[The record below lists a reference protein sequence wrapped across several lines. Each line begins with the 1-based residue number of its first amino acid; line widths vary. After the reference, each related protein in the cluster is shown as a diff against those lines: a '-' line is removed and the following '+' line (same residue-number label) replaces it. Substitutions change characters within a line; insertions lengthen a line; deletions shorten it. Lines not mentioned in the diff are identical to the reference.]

1 MATTK
6 NNLEAIAEHSLVKIL
21 TPLLLTLVIGSVTFL
36 FSSIIDLK
44 NEMVLIE
51 SKKDN
56 IEEKLNDLDD
66 DLNDLRKM
74 VTDLRINSGRNINRQ
89 RHRNDLFDE

>member
-1 MATTK
+1 MPTK
-6 NNLEAIAEHSLVKIL
+6 NNIEAIAEHHLVKIL

-51 SKKDN
+51 SKKDS
-56 IEEKLNDLDD
+56 IEEKIDDLDD
-66 DLNDLRKM
+66 DMKSVREM
-74 VTDLRINSGRNINRQ
+74 VTDLRINSGRER
-89 RHRNDLFDE
+89 REDLKKY

>member
-1 MATTK
+1 MPTK
-6 NNLEAIAEHSLVKIL
+6 NNIEAIAEHHLVKIL

-51 SKKDN
+51 SKKDT
-56 IEEKLNDLDD
+56 IEEKIDDLDD
-66 DLNDLRKM
+66 DMKSVREM
-74 VTDLRINSGRNINRQ
+74 VTDLRINSGRER
-89 RHRNDLFDE
+89 REDLKKY

>member
-1 MATTK
+1 MPTK
-6 NNLEAIAEHSLVKIL
+6 NNIEAIAEHHLVKIL

-51 SKKDN
+51 SKKDT
-56 IEEKLNDLDD
+56 IEEKIDDLDD
-66 DLNDLRKM
+66 DMESVREM
-74 VTDLRINSGRNINRQ
+74 VTDLRISSGRER
-89 RHRNDLFDE
+89 REDLKKY

>member
-1 MATTK
+1 MPTTK

-89 RHRNDLFDE
+89 RNRNDLFDE

>member
-1 MATTK
+1 MPTK
-6 NNLEAIAEHSLVKIL
+6 NNIEAIAEHHLVKIL

-51 SKKDN
+51 SKKDT
-56 IEEKLNDLDD
+56 IEEKIDDLDHD
-66 DLNDLRKM
+66 METVREM
-74 VTDLRINSGRNINRQ
+74 VTDLRINSGRER
-89 RHRNDLFDE
+89 REDLKKY

>member
-1 MATTK
+1 MPTK
-6 NNLEAIAEHSLVKIL
+6 DNIEAIAEHHLVKIL

-51 SKKDN
+51 SKKDT
-56 IEEKLNDLDD
+56 IEEKIDDLDHD
-66 DLNDLRKM
+66 METVREM
-74 VTDLRINSGRNINRQ
+74 VTDLRINSGRER
-89 RHRNDLFDE
+89 REDLKKY

>member
-1 MATTK
+1 MPTTK

-21 TPLLLTLVIGSVTFL
+21 TPLLLTLVIGSVIFL

-44 NEMVLIE
+44 NEMILID

-56 IEEKLNDLDD
+56 IEEKLNNLDE
-66 DLNDLRKM
+66 DLNDLREM
-74 VTDLRINSGRNINRQ
+74 VTDLRIDSGRN
-89 RHRNDLFDE
+89 HRDDLKKY

>member
-1 MATTK
+1 MPTK
-6 NNLEAIAEHSLVKIL
+6 DNIEAIAEHHLVKIL

-51 SKKDN
+51 SKKDS
-56 IEEKLNDLDD
+56 IEEKIDDLDHD
-66 DLNDLRKM
+66 METVREM
-74 VTDLRINSGRNINRQ
+74 VTDLRINSGRER
-89 RHRNDLFDE
+89 REDLKKY

>member
-1 MATTK
+1 MPSK
-6 NNLEAIAEHSLVKIL
+6 NNIEAIAEHHLVKIL

-51 SKKDN
+51 SKKDS
-56 IEEKLNDLDD
+56 IEEKIDDLDED
-66 DLNDLRKM
+66 MESVREM
-74 VTDLRINSGRNINRQ
+74 VTDLRISSGRER
-89 RHRNDLFDE
+89 REDLKKY

>member
-1 MATTK
+1 MPTK
-6 NNLEAIAEHSLVKIL
+6 NNIEAIAEHHLVKIL

-51 SKKDN
+51 SKKDS
-56 IEEKLNDLDD
+56 IEEKIDDLDHD
-66 DLNDLRKM
+66 METVREM
-74 VTDLRINSGRNINRQ
+74 VTDLRISSGRER
-89 RHRNDLFDE
+89 REDLKKY

>member
-1 MATTK
+1 MPSK

-51 SKKDN
+51 SKKEN

-66 DLNDLRKM
+66 DLTDLRKM
-74 VTDLRINSGRNINRQ
+74 VVDLRISSGRNINR
-89 RHRNDLFDE
+89 RNRNDFGNDE

>member
-1 MATTK
+1 MPTK
-6 NNLEAIAEHSLVKIL
+6 NNIEAIAEHHLVKIL

-51 SKKDN
+51 SKKDT
-56 IEEKLNDLDD
+56 IEEKIDDLDD
-66 DLNDLRKM
+66 DMKSVREM
-74 VTDLRINSGRNINRQ
+74 VTDLRISSGRER
-89 RHRNDLFDE
+89 REDLKKY

>member
-1 MATTK
+1 MPTK
-6 NNLEAIAEHSLVKIL
+6 NNIEAIAEHHLVKIL

-51 SKKDN
+51 SKKN
-56 IEEKLNDLDD
+56 TIEEKIDDLDHD
-66 DLNDLRKM
+66 METVREM
-74 VTDLRINSGRNINRQ
+74 VTDLRINSGRER
-89 RHRNDLFDE
+89 REDLKKY

>member
-1 MATTK
+1 MPTK
-6 NNLEAIAEHSLVKIL
+6 DNIEAIAEHHLVKIL

-51 SKKDN
+51 SKKDS
-56 IEEKLNDLDD
+56 IEEKIDDLDHD
-66 DLNDLRKM
+66 METVREM
-74 VTDLRINSGRNINRQ
+74 VTDLRISSGRER
-89 RHRNDLFDE
+89 REDLKKY

>member
-1 MATTK
+1 MPTK

-51 SKKDN
+51 NKKDN
-56 IEEKLNDLDD
+56 IKEKLNDLDED
-66 DLNDLRKM
+66 MESLREM

-89 RHRNDLFDE
+89 RHRNDAFDE